1 MLTDLIRLW
10 ETSPF
15 GNFCDQPW
23 DIVSNAALHI
33 QHALGT
39 LGQDYDLDGS
49 IARHCSSTVEAGAV
63 IKGPAII
70 GANCFIASSALLRGG
85 CFLGQGCIIGPGV
98 EIKSSFLFSNTKLAH
113 FNFVGDSILGE
124 DVNLEAGSIVANYRN
139 ELSDKT
145 IRIGLIDTG
154 VSKFGALVGD
164 HARIGANAVLA
175 PGTIIGRGQII
186 QRLELVDQ
194 YPGDG

>member
-1 MLTDLIRLW
+1 LLTDLIGLW
-10 ETSPF
+10 ATSPF
-15 GNFCDQPW
+15 GNIHDQPW
-23 DIVSNAALHI
+23 NIVSNAALHI
-33 QHALGT
+33 QRVLGG
-39 LGQDYDLDGS
+39 LGQDYDLDGN

-70 GANCFIASSALLRGG
+70 GANCFIASGALLRGG
-85 CFLGQGCIIGPGV
+85 CFLDQGCIIGPGV
-98 EIKSSFLFSNTKLAH
+98 ELKSSFLFSNTKLAH

-124 DVNLEAGSIVANYRN
+124 DVNLEAGSIIANYRN

-164 HARIGANAVLA
+164 HARLGANAVLA
-175 PGTIIGRGQII
+175 PGTIIGRGRIV